1 MNQLTSI
8 PHNIFQ
14 VFDANLSLEAHRLF
28 LDFPKAFH
36 IVWNKGLLQVH
47 FSIMSKEVFL
57 VDKLQ
62 FVSL

>member
-14 VFDANLSLEAHRLF
+14 VFDANLLLEAHGLF
-28 LDFPKAFH
+28 LDLPKTFG
-36 IVWNKGLLQVH
+36 IVWHKGLPQVH
-47 FSIMSKEVFL
+47 FAIMGKELFL

-62 FVSL
+62 YVSL